1 MSERNERARVF
12 RALHVPRRPLILYN
26 VWDAGSA
33 AAVARAGAL
42 AIATGSWSVAAAQ
55 GFGDGEQLPFE
66 AALAT
71 LARIVAGV
79 VLPVSIDLE
88 AGYGA
93 SPAAVADSV
102 RAVADAG
109 AVGFNIE
116 DGVAGGDIRPPDE
129 QAARIAAARE
139 ADAAMFI
146 NARIDLFLRS
156 GAGEHATLFDE
167 ATERANAYAEA
178 GADGIFIPGL
188 ADAALI
194 RRFCQASPRPVNI
207 MAAPGSPSREQL
219 AGLGVARISHGPFP
233 YRSAIAALE
242 EEARAALSD

>member
-1 MSERNERARVF
+1 MNERNDRARAF
-12 RALHVPRRPLILYN
+12 RALHVAGRPLILYN

-33 AAVARAGAL
+33 AAVARAGAP

-66 AALAT
+66 AALGT
-71 LARIVAGV
+71 LARIVASV
-79 VLPVSIDLE
+79 DLPVSIDLE

-93 SPAAVADSV
+93 SPGAVADSV

-109 AVGFNIE
+109 AIGFNIE
-116 DGVAGGDIRPPDE
+116 DGVAGGDIRPPEE
-129 QAARIAAARE
+129 QATRIAAARE
-139 ADAAMFI
+139 ANAAVFI

-156 GAGEHATLFDE
+156 EAGEHAGLFDE
-167 ATERANAYAEA
+167 ALARAHAYAEG

-194 RRFCQASPRPVNI
+194 GRFCQASPRPVNI
-207 MAAPGSPSREQL
+207 MAAPGSPSRDEL
-219 AGLGVARISHGPFP
+219 AALGVARISHGPFP
-233 YRSAIAALE
+233 YRTAMAALE
-242 EEARAALSD
+242 AEARAALGG